1 MKTIKRS
8 LKSLH
13 FMKKDTSYFKKGMGS
28 WVWLSCCTF
37 TLLGAL
43 ACSKKAGESEAPQAQ
58 VPDFNQTKT
67 LSAEIAPVWYEA
79 VGVTEPV
86 EKATVT
92 ARVTGQVLETMKEEG
107 ARVLAGETILVL
119 DSRDAA
125 SRTAQAQQGLA
136 AAKATLEE
144 ARLNLE
150 RTRKLHNQSAATDAM
165 LEAAQSAFLQ
175 AEAGLGIAQSQLS
188 DAETYL
194 SYHEVVAP
202 FDGVMSKRWVKSG
215 DMAWPGKPLA
225 EIYNPENMELELDLP
240 ERLKSLASQ
249 AASMRFAA
257 PSLDWEGES
266 ELLEALPAVDPVS
279 RTFRLKLKLPQ
290 HEGLSSGLFARG
302 WLKTGTRPVLKV
314 PQAAVLQ
321 VGQLSMVWT
330 QDPSGNWEKR
340 WVTLGK
346 EEGTQIEVLSG
357 LESGETIGWV
367 E

>member
-1 MKTIKRS
+1 
-8 LKSLH
+8 
-13 FMKKDTSYFKKGMGS
+13 MKKDSLDFKKGVVS
-28 WVWLSCCTF
+28 WLWLSGWTVA
-37 TLLGAL
+37 LLGVM
-43 ACSKKAGESEAPQAQ
+43 ACSKEAGEASAPQSR
-58 VPDFNQTKT
+58 VPDFNQTKI
-67 LSAEIAPVWYEA
+67 LASEMVPVWYEA
-79 VGVTEPV
+79 VGMTEPV

-92 ARVTGQVLETMKEEG
+92 ARVPGQTIETMKEEG
-107 ARVLAGETILVL
+107 ERVVAGETILVL

-125 SRTAQAQQGLA
+125 SRMKQARQGLA
-136 AAKATLEE
+136 AAQATLEE

-150 RTRKLHNQSAATDAM
+150 RTRKLHEQSAATDAM
-165 LEAAQSAFLQ
+165 LEAAQSAFVQ

-202 FDGVMSKRWVKSG
+202 FDGVMSKRWIKSG

-225 EIYNPENMELELDLP
+225 EIYNPENMELELNLP

-249 AASMRFAA
+249 ASSMRFTV

-266 ELLEALPAVDPVS
+266 ETLEALPAVDPVS

-290 HEGLSSGLFARG
+290 HEGLNSGLFARG
-302 WLKTGTRPVLKV
+302 WLKTGDQPVLRV
-314 PQAAVLQ
+314 PLAAVSQ
-321 VGQLSMVWT
+321 VGQLPMVWVK
-330 QDPSGNWEKR
+330 DKSGKWKKR

-346 EEGTQIEVLSG
+346 TEGSQIAILSG